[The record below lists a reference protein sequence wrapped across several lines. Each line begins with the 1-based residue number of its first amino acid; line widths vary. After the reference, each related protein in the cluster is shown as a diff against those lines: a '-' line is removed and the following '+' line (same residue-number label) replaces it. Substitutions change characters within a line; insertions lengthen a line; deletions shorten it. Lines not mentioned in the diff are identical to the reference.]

1 MATSKPNKSK
11 KLPKSLRKGSLPSSV
26 ADVLAAGLGALEK
39 AQQTGSESFDALV
52 SMGTK
57 VVEKGSD
64 AARGASSQV
73 EKAASAVTHTAK
85 GVAGGAAQTVTG
97 SIEAVV
103 ETALGKLGVPGR
115 DEVLALQAQVEA
127 LEARIASLAAT
138 GSSAAS
144 ERSVYEVSPHEQ
156 GWSVTRVG
164 AGRASAVH
172 GTKKE
177 AVRDARQ
184 TAKAH
189 APSTLRVFKTDG
201 EVSES
206 VDYDAD

>member
-1 MATSKPNKSK
+1 MAKSKPNKTK
-11 KLPKSLRKGSLPSSV
+11 TLPKSLRKGSLPSPVS
-26 ADVLAAGLGALEK
+26 DVLAAGLGALEK
-39 AQQTGSESFDALV
+39 AQKSGSDSFDALV
-52 SMGTK
+52 SLGSK
-57 VVEKGSD
+57 VVERGSD

-73 EKAASAVTHTAK
+73 ERAASAVTSTAM

-97 SIEAVV
+97 GIESVV
-103 ETALGKLGVPGR
+103 ETALGRLGVPGR

-127 LEARIASLAAT
+127 LDARIAALMAEEASVPAA
-138 GSSAAS
+138 
-144 ERSVYEVSPHEQ
+144 RSVYEVSPHED

-184 TAKAH
+184 TARAH
-189 APSTLRVFKTDG
+189 APSRLVVFKVDG

-206 VDYDAD
+206 VDYDPD